1 MESSLR
7 PVAMRRGLVM
17 GQLLTSCPGL
27 GAYTMSKLC
36 VLLLQPSDPGEKRSR
51 PKPGREAFCRSSRP

>member
-36 VLLLQPSDPGEKRSR
+36 VLLL
-51 PKPGREAFCRSSRP
+51 